1 MQHHTLCILAS
12 LCGAVNKLM
21 ASDCGPAHPHF
32 LRSIVGIPGQAQTD
46 AAKGPT
52 PVSCS
57 IRCARLLHHC
67 GGPYKQALGFSAERS
82 GRRGGLP
89 GPAGAPDADCGP
101 QEAGL
106 PWGARSGPGQCGRTL
121 RFTWPQTLSSSHF
134 VLVCLPALQ
143 ATTLLSTEWSTFNLQ
158 CGISKMVIELRHR
171 GEAGLQASSLAKTYY
186 RPPGTGNK
194 PTPTNTALQC
204 TASEAGLL
212 DLMQIRHWLACNIS
226 LCPATASLTAGT
238 MCSTS

>member
-1 MQHHTLCILAS
+1 
-12 LCGAVNKLM
+12 M
-21 ASDCGPAHPHF
+21 AFRDKPKQMLPKAQRLSAAQFVAQDCF
-32 LRSIVGIPGQAQTD
+32 TTVGVHVSRLWVFQL
-46 AAKGPT
+46 KG
-52 PVSCS
+52 
-57 IRCARLLHHC
+57 L
-67 GGPYKQALGFSAERS
+67 